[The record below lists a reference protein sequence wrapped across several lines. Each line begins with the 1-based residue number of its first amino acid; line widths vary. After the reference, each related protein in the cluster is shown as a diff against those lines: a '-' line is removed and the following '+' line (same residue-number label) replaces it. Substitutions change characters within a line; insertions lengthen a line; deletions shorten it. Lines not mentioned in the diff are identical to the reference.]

1 MQKLTRD
8 ASFWVKSDRGSA
20 LMTSVV
26 LALLMAFAGIGF
38 ITVTMGSLN
47 NDSDAYA
54 RDRAFYAAESGALVA
69 AKYLLSRSYSNWP
82 SGNPHTFFS
91 KKEINGLY
99 VTVTLHRNAAA
110 KQDTVKAEAFAG
122 TVKNATTFRKRVALV
137 IQNDEP

>member
-8 ASFWVKSDRGSA
+8 ACFWVGSDRGSA
-20 LMTSVV
+20 LITSVV

-69 AKYLLSRSYSNWP
+69 AKYLMSRSYSNWP

-91 KKEINGLY
+91 NKEINGLY
-99 VTVTLHRNAAA
+99 VTVTLHRNSAAH
-110 KQDTVKAEAFAG
+110 QDTVKSEAFTG
-122 TVKNATTFRKRVALV
+122 TVKNTTTFRKRVVLV
-137 IQNDEP
+137 IQNDE